1 MRQHVPTF
9 LSGRALLSFAF
20 LGMFLASNAIEAE
33 TQVPR
38 SPERYF
44 FQQGFG
50 DYQEELATALKE
62 GRKGVLIMFVQ
73 DECPFCA
80 KMEARVLNQPAV
92 QDYFRKNF
100 RIFQVDI
107 YASQDVTDF
116 SGRELPQRKFALNYR
131 ARLTP
136 TFVFIGP
143 DGQEL
148 TRFVGFADEDT
159 FLKLGQFVASGAY
172 KETNF
177 MQYKRAQGQKS

>member
-1 MRQHVPTF
+1 MRHNVSP
-9 LSGRALLSFAF
+9 LKVRWILLLSVW
-20 LGMFLASNAIEAE
+20 LGLSASLTRAQAE
-33 TQVPR
+33 TQAPR
-38 SPERYF
+38 SPEKYF
-44 FQQGFG
+44 FDQSFG
-50 DYQEELATALKE
+50 DFKDELAGAVKD
-62 GRKGVLIMFVQ
+62 GKKGVLIMFVQ

-92 QDYFRKNF
+92 QDYFRKQF

-107 YASQDVTDF
+107 YGGQEVKDF
-116 SGRELPQRKFALNYR
+116 SGRELPQRKFALKYR

-136 TFVFIGP
+136 TFVFVGP

-172 KETNF
+172 KNSNF
-177 MQYKRAQGQKS
+177 LQYKRAQGQQS